1 MFTISVFMFG
11 SCKNAG
17 MLGAQYGQSPLNWQ
31 KRPRLLQTRLRSAV
45 TSSRT
50 SLFRI
55 PMLFSER
62 LTEDS
67 MKKLGNPNHLRRSV
81 AFHLELVGVL
91 VRLSLQEQLSPQW
104 PRALAFKV
112 GSGPC
117 LIVLRHVQHTHTCG
131 LFDINISLSWSCLR
145 ICKLSASQT
154 PNMTFFPN

>member
-1 MFTISVFMFG
+1 
-11 SCKNAG
+11 
-17 MLGAQYGQSPLNWQ
+17 
-31 KRPRLLQTRLRSAV
+31 
-45 TSSRT
+45 
-50 SLFRI
+50 
-55 PMLFSER
+55 MLFSER

-117 LIVLRHVQHTHTCG
+117 LIVLRHVQHTHTHVDCLTLTSHFHG
-131 LFDINISLSWSCLR
+131 LAFA
-145 ICKLSASQT
+145 SAS
-154 PNMTFFPN
+154 